1 MLLYFSLS
9 LFVSATLLF
18 LVQPM
23 IGKMILPQLGGTPA
37 VWNTCMVFF
46 QGVLLIGYGYTHL
59 VTTTQSTKRQL
70 IIQGCLLFLPFLVL
84 PFSLGDWTPPTDSN
98 PIFMLLLKLT
108 IMVGLPF
115 FLVSTTAP
123 LLQKWFFHTGHPAA
137 KDPYFLYGASN
148 FGSMLGLA
156 LYPTVV
162 EPWLMVTAPEDDPTW
177 KTQVHLWTAG
187 YAVFVAMVIG
197 CAYVVWQSI
206 AGKVTPAEEPAPAP
220 APAPTPAPAAAT
232 AITAA
237 PAKRRGARMATTAP
251 TAKTPTPTT
260 ASSTVAPP
268 TGPPEGAGFFEKFL
282 FWWWGASQYGTEARA
297 ILRNVTSDGSFIPQ
311 DNVTPARRLRW
322 VGLAA
327 AASSL
332 MLGVTTYITTDI
344 AAVAFFWI
352 IPLALY
358 LLTFILVFARWP
370 AVWTET
376 PHTIVMFLQPC
387 LLLLLVLKMIAN
399 ISIPSTSDL
408 YRWDT
413 VLTFFLHLGAFFA
426 TTLMCHGELAK
437 DRPSTKYL
445 TEFYFWMSLGG
456 VLGGLFNALFAPIF
470 FQYGIWEYMVA
481 MVVACLMRSCL
492 VDQPKTLIPGDTN
505 SEETTPVG
513 VALDFAVP
521 FLVGAACYGALLWR
535 EHYPTP
541 AFFIL
546 GKTYLLA
553 ALVVLTL
560 ALSLRPVRF
569 GLSVAMLFIAVGA
582 FDRTYYEAYIY
593 EGRGFFGLLRV
604 RESGDRAGV
613 RDPEKRWVTVQ
624 FPRMDDGKKP
634 HIEQRVYRTL
644 IHGGINHGREIVHI
658 RYMDQFGDMLP
669 EDPQQSLRKRR
680 EPITYF
686 HERNGVAE
694 LFHKLCWP
702 NSPPPTHVVNM
713 TGVADARLPAAMV
726 GLGATDFSTL
736 ATLANTQSEPSFAVL
751 GLGTGILASY
761 AKPYQ
766 HVDIYEIDPLVK
778 NLSIVPG
785 YVPPWD
791 KGRAQMSNVLPDP
804 TFYFVH
810 DAQERFANIDVK
822 LGDGRLVLKQAA
834 PEMFYHIIALD
845 AFSSDAIP
853 VHLLTKEAVELYLS
867 KLADGGV
874 LIFNTTNRYVRI
886 EGPLA
891 KIAEELDCDC
901 LYCPDYTYDAT
912 DHPDRFSA
920 DWVVLQPKLKA
931 IGARYKNAK
940 DGAGLVLRSLNPG
953 GPADR
958 AGLKEGDTLLELDG
972 EPLKANARLGELL
985 SEHKLGASVTFLVQP
1000 KGTDRKDKVQLTL
1013 PTTYTN
1019 GGLPIA
1025 ERLEKDRKRLAW
1037 NGQLVVNDDGT
1048 PTVDSRWRAVT
1059 PMKGR
1064 VWSDSYSNLLNSEVM
1079 PWLAP
1084 WKK

>member
-46 QGVLLIGYGYTHL
+46 QGVLLVGYGYTHL

-84 PFSLGDWTPPTDSN
+84 PFSLGDWTPATDSN
-98 PIFMLLLKLT
+98 PIFGLMGKLT
-108 IMVGLPF
+108 VMVGLPF
-115 FLVSTTAP
+115 LMVSTTAP

-162 EPWLMVTAPEDDPTW
+162 EPWLMVSAPEGDPTW
-177 KTQVHLWTAG
+177 KTQVHMWTLG
-187 YAVFVAMVIG
+187 YAIFVGLVIG
-197 CAYVVWQSI
+197 CAVLVWQAISNKI
-206 AGKVTPAEEPAPAP
+206 EPAAAPPPPTPEPAPA
-220 APAPTPAPAAAT
+220 APTAT
-232 AITAA
+232 AVTAA
-237 PAKRRGARMATTAP
+237 PKRRGARINVASATEKPA
-251 TAKTPTPTT
+251 A
-260 ASSTVAPP
+260 ASSSAARPR
-268 TGPPEGAGFFEKFL
+268 
-282 FWWWGASQYGTEARA
+282 SQDE
-297 ILRNVTSDGSFIPQ
+297 I
-311 DNVTPARRLRW
+311 TPMRRLRW

-370 AVWTET
+370 WVWTET

-399 ISIPSTSDL
+399 ISIPPESPW

-413 VLTFFLHLGAFFA
+413 ALTFFLHLAAFFS

-437 DRPSTKYL
+437 DRPTTRHL

-470 FQYGIWEYMVA
+470 FQWGIWEYMIA
-481 MVVACLMRSCL
+481 MAFACLLRSSL
-492 VDQPKTLIPGDTN
+492 VDQVKTLIPGDTN
-505 SEETTPVG
+505 SEETTPIG
-513 VALDFAVP
+513 IGLDFVVP
-521 FLVGAACYGALLWR
+521 LVVGGLCYGALLWR
-535 EHYPTP
+535 EFHAP
-541 AFFIL
+541 AFFFL

-569 GLSVAMLFIAVGA
+569 GLSVAMLFIAVGI
-582 FDRTYYEAYIY
+582 FDRTYYESYIY

-604 RESGDRAGV
+604 RESGERAGV
-613 RDPEKRWVTVQ
+613 LDPEKRWTLIGY
-624 FPRMDDGKKP
+624 PRFDDGP
-634 HIEQRVYRTL
+634 QYTESRIYRTL
-644 IHGGINHGREIVHI
+644 IHGGINHGRQIVGFRDH
-658 RYMDQFGDMLP
+658 FGKETKEMTFK
-669 EDPQQSLRKRR
+669 KRR

-702 NSPPPTHVVNM
+702 NSAPPTHVVNM
-713 TGVADARLPAAMV
+713 TGLADVRLPTAMV
-726 GLGATDFSTL
+726 GLGACDFST
-736 ATLANTQSEPSFAVL
+736 AAMIVNTQSEPPFAVL

-778 NLSIVPG
+778 QLSIVPG
-785 YVPPWD
+785 YYPPWD
-791 KGRAQMSNVLPDP
+791 EKRSSMKADLPDP

-810 DAQERFANIDVK
+810 DAQERWAKIDVK
-822 LGDGRLVLKQAA
+822 LGDGRLVMKQTA
-834 PEMFYHIIALD
+834 PEKYYHIIALD

-853 VHLLTKEAVELYLS
+853 VHLLTKEAVLMYLS

-886 EGPLA
+886 ETVLA
-891 KIAEELDCDC
+891 AIAEECDCDC

-920 DWVVLQPKLKA
+920 DWVVLQPRLK
-931 IGARYKNAK
+931 
-940 DGAGLVLRSLNPG
+940 PG
-953 GPADR
+953 
-958 AGLKEGDTLLELDG
+958 
-972 EPLKANARLGELL
+972 
-985 SEHKLGASVTFLVQP
+985 
-1000 KGTDRKDKVQLTL
+1000 QL
-1013 PTTYTN
+1013 YYAN
-1019 GGLPIA
+1019 GGLPLLPRMTLDA
-1025 ERLEKDRKRLAW
+1025 PLAATDVLGLLGTAPDGGPLSATAALFPRPTHRLEKERKRLAW
-1037 NGQLVVNDDGT
+1037 NGKVVPDEHGN
-1048 PTVDSRWRAVT
+1048 PVVDRRWREVRAMQG
-1059 PMKGR
+1059 P
-1064 VWSDSYSNLLNSEVM
+1064 VWTDSYSNLLNSEVM